1 MLNVRLEIL
10 VLKVNRAGREL
21 GQGELKFY
29 MPNTIHYCVSKT
41 LQFTKGCYI
50 QGLIFPHNNPVGYSC
65 IPFLFMH
72 PREVKSYLQAELGLT
87 PGSPFSPNGREKV
100 FQKQGISRGFRA
112 AEILKKI

>member
-1 MLNVRLEIL
+1 MLNVGLEIL
-10 VLKVNRAGREL
+10 VLKVNRAGRDL

-65 IPFLFMH
+65 IPLLFMR
-72 PREVKSYLQAELGLT
+72 PREVKSYLQAELGLS